1 MKRKVLLAI
10 ITASIVLGG
19 CSNTAQEEE
28 KDVMVPV
35 VQDIENDAEAADET
49 ADDTE
54 TDSEAADDQ
63 TATGSESVEDEAA
76 TDSET
81 TEDQTDE
88 QTEDSAMEDY
98 TDQIASEIEALSS
111 DSLSDELVK
120 VNELYNKYDE
130 MRMNAPDQTSIN
142 ELSKWGIL
150 VWKDETLSL
159 LNRLKEQDSANYDDI
174 LAEYE
179 NWEKYVPSMAEK
191 MSYLYEDGSIY
202 PTIRSYNEAMRYKRE
217 AYTLASTLA
226 DVTNDVAFSF
236 PDSTPCGYYGDYAG
250 DSYLIITEGMESDSF
265 NILIHI
271 DDTKELRGYGYIADQ
286 PGDEYILFTSED
298 DTVKGTISY
307 FALDA
312 TFYVSET
319 DGSVVGPEESYSFT
333 FKY

>member
-1 MKRKVLLAI
+1 MKREVLLAI
-10 ITASIVLGG
+10 ITAAMVLGG
-19 CSNTAQEEE
+19 CSNAQEKE
-28 KDVMVPV
+28 KDVLVPV
-35 VQDIENDAEAADET
+35 VQDIENDSEAADET
-49 ADDTE
+49 VDGDDAG
-54 TDSEAADDQ
+54 TDSDVSEDETATNSDATEDETAADS
-63 TATGSESVEDEAA
+63 T
-76 TDSET
+76 
-81 TEDQTDE
+81 
-88 QTEDSAMEDY
+88 MEDY
-98 TDQIASEIEALSS
+98 TDQIASDIEALSS

-130 MRMNAPDQTSIN
+130 IRMNAPDQASIN
-142 ELSKWGIL
+142 ILSQWGTL

-159 LNRLKEQDSANYDDI
+159 LNRIKEQDSANYNDI

-179 NWEKYVPSMAEK
+179 NWEKYVPTMAEK

-202 PTIRSYNEAMRYKRE
+202 PTIRSYNEAMRYKQE

-226 DVTNDVAFSF
+226 DITKDVAFSF

-265 NILIHI
+265 NIVVHI
-271 DDTKELRGYGYIADQ
+271 DDTKELRGWGSIADQ
-286 PGDEYILFTSED
+286 PGDEYILFTSD
-298 DTVKGTISY
+298 DGTVSGTISY

-319 DGSVVGPEESYSFT
+319 DGSVVGPEEAYSFT

>member
-1 MKRKVLLAI
+1 VKRKVLLAI
-10 ITASIVLGG
+10 ITAAMVLGG
-19 CSNTAQEEE
+19 CSNAQEKE
-28 KDVMVPV
+28 KDVLVPV
-35 VQDIENDAEAADET
+35 VQDIENDSEAADET
-49 ADDTE
+49 VDGDDAG
-54 TDSEAADDQ
+54 TDSDV
-63 TATGSESVEDEAA
+63 SEDETA
-76 TDSET
+76 TDSDA
-81 TEDQTDE
+81 TEDETAA
-88 QTEDSAMEDY
+88 DSTMKDY

-130 MRMNAPDQTSIN
+130 IRMNAPDQASIN
-142 ELSKWGIL
+142 ILSQWGTL

-159 LNRLKEQDSANYDDI
+159 LNRIKEQDSANYNDI

-179 NWEKYVPSMAEK
+179 NWEKYVPTMAEK

-202 PTIRSYNEAMRYKRE
+202 PTIRSYNEAMRYKQE

-226 DVTNDVAFSF
+226 DITKDVTFSF

-265 NILIHI
+265 NIVVHI
-271 DDTKELRGYGYIADQ
+271 DDTKELRGWGSIADQ
-286 PGDEYILFTSED
+286 PGDEYILFTSD
-298 DTVKGTISY
+298 DGTVSGTISY

-319 DGSVVGPEESYSFT
+319 DGSVVGPEEAYSFT

>member
-10 ITASIVLGG
+10 ITAAMVLGG
-19 CSNTAQEEE
+19 CSNAQEKE
-28 KDVMVPV
+28 KDVLVPV
-35 VQDIENDAEAADET
+35 VQDIENDSEAADET
-49 ADDTE
+49 VDGDDAG
-54 TDSEAADDQ
+54 TDSDV
-63 TATGSESVEDEAA
+63 SEDETA
-76 TDSET
+76 TDSDA
-81 TEDQTDE
+81 TEDETAA
-88 QTEDSAMEDY
+88 DSTMKDY

-130 MRMNAPDQTSIN
+130 IRMNAPDQASIN
-142 ELSKWGIL
+142 ILSQWGTL

-159 LNRLKEQDSANYDDI
+159 LNRIKEQDSANYNDI

-179 NWEKYVPSMAEK
+179 NWEKYVPTMAEK

-202 PTIRSYNEAMRYKRE
+202 PTIRSYNEAMRYKQE

-226 DVTNDVAFSF
+226 DITKDVTFSF

-265 NILIHI
+265 NIVVHI
-271 DDTKELRGYGYIADQ
+271 DDTKELRGWGSIADQ
-286 PGDEYILFTSED
+286 PGDEYILFTSD
-298 DTVKGTISY
+298 DGTVSGTISY

-319 DGSVVGPEESYSFT
+319 DGSVVGPEEAYSFT